1 MTCGTRASPGAPS
14 TAFAWRHTPTAAPA
28 PCPWAICSA
37 WACAALLHEPELVL
51 LDEPANG
58 LDPAG
63 VVEVRDLLRTLAH
76 EQGVTVF
83 MSSHVLAEVERLATR
98 IGIIHRGRL
107 LQELEATEIE
117 QLRARRLVVDA
128 EDRAAAG
135 AALAAAGY
143 SAATDNE
150 TGAFVLSE
158 MPRSKP
164 QTRSP
169 ASSLPPA
176 RRPSTWPWSKR
187 IWRNTFSG

>member
-1 MTCGTRASPGAPS
+1 M
-14 TAFAWRHTPTAAPA
+14 
-28 PCPWAICSA
+28 
-37 WACAALLHEPELVL
+37 

-63 VVEVRDLLRTLAH
+63 VVEVRELLRTLAH

-117 QLRARRLVVDA
+117 QLRARWLVVDA
-128 EDRAAAG
+128 KDRVAAG

-143 SAATDNE
+143 SAATTAQ

-158 MPRSKP
+158 IRASQP

-169 ASSLPPA
+169 ACSSQPA

-187 IWRNTFSG
+187 IWSSTFSG